1 MIDACQTSTAV
12 MDVPFPTLKSQL
24 DEHIQANEKKFAEYD
39 SLISSYLKGSPMT
52 DGLNITSADPA
63 MMMAAMNKGDGG
75 MLGGGGL
82 LGGLLL
88 GTLLRGGNLLGG
100 GDNAQSQANM
110 SIMAGL
116 GDLKQA
122 VAVGGAQMETS
133 NANQTI
139 ATMSAINASTGAT
152 QIAVGGVKDL
162 VNSNGIAMMQM
173 FNTVNQT
180 ISADGDKTRALI
192 TNQYEAT
199 LNRQLSDANAAI
211 IELRGDQ
218 RAAAAARATEIT
230 VNQNV
235 NQMQQQQQQQ
245 VLNDRIGALLAA
257 HQNIQQGIVNL
268 GTMTGQA
275 GQQTA
280 ANTRVY

>member
-1 MIDACQTSTAV
+1 
-12 MDVPFPTLKSQL
+12 MDVPFPTIKSQL
-24 DEHIQANEKKFAEYD
+24 DAHIAANEKKFAEYD

-100 GDNAQSQANM
+100 DNAQSQANM

-152 QIAVGGVKDL
+152 QIAVGGLKDL

>member
-12 MDVPFPTLKSQL
+12 MDVPFPTIKSQL
-24 DEHIQANEKKFAEYD
+24 DAHIQANEKKFAEYD
-39 SLISSYLKGSPMT
+39 SLISSYMKGLPMT

-152 QIAVGGVKDL
+152 QIAVGGLKDL

-245 VLNDRIGALLAA
+245 VLNDRIGALLAS
-257 HQNIQQGIVNL
+257 HQHIQQGIVNL